1 MTQDSNNEQARIDM
15 FVLAVFSRTGLSN
28 GVALRDA
35 QELLAISDRIAQ
47 ERREAVKTT
56 EVSGK

>member
-1 MTQDSNNEQARIDM
+1 MTQDRNNEQARIDM
-15 FVLAVFSRTGLSN
+15 FVLAVFARTGLTN

-47 ERREAVKTT
+47 ERREAAKTT
-56 EVSGK
+56 EVSNK